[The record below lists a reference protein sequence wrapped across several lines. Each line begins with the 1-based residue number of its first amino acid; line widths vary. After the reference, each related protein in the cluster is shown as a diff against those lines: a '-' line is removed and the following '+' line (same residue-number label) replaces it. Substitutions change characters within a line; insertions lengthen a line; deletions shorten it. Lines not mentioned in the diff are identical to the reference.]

1 MHIKLVGSTMKLEI
15 KELFVVLSSQESAAI
30 NGGRQGRG
38 ADDPVGHIRRAR
50 GADNVPVV
58 PVVPVV

>member
-1 MHIKLVGSTMKLEI
+1 MKLEI

-30 NGGRQGRG
+30 NGGRRGRG
-38 ADDPVGHIRRAR
+38 ADDPIGHIRQSR

>member
-1 MHIKLVGSTMKLEI
+1 MKLEI
-15 KELFVVLSSQESAAI
+15 KELSAVLSSQESSAI

-38 ADDPVGHIRRAR
+38 LNDPIGHIRQSR

-58 PVVPVV
+58 PVAPVVAVV